1 MWRGVARYGV
11 CVGLKVLTCEFL
23 IFIIR
28 DCMGF
33 VKGWNCMGFVKGWR
47 GNFSQNRVKKW
58 NIFEKVKDFLRF
70 REEWMKCL
78 GKSGESFQFEREW
91 EWWSWEVREVI
102 RGYEGAEKKKLR
114 IYAVLIDMGKIEKLY
129 RIGIFWDRCS
139 IFIYL
144 ERDGMG
150 WCEWEKC
157 VDREFGDSVKMFQL
171 WMFYRV

>member
-1 MWRGVARYGV
+1 MD
-11 CVGLKVLTCEFL
+11 E
-23 IFIIR
+23 
-28 DCMGF
+28 M
-33 VKGWNCMGFVKGWR
+33 
-47 GNFSQNRVKKW
+47 
-58 NIFEKVKDFLRF
+58 F
-70 REEWMKCL
+70 REER
-78 GKSGESFQFEREW
+78 GKFSVWEGERKELRRNESDDPERW
-91 EWWSWEVREVI
+91 EEDQGVI

-114 IYAVLIDMGKIEKLY
+114 IYAVLIDMGEIEKLY